1 MSTPPSPETRLS
13 GATEMLTASVDAT
26 CRATLTQF
34 TKDESR
40 CRPVRTWSGTDPS
53 FTLIYYIPPIMAW
66 LWRQRRHKPQHP
78 RRSAMN

>member
-1 MSTPPSPETRLS
+1 MSTPPRPGTRLS

-34 TKDESR
+34 TKDGSR
-40 CRPVRTWSGTDPS
+40 CRPVSPRSGTDPL
-53 FTLIYYIPPIMAW
+53 FTLPYHSLTIMAW

-78 RRSAMN
+78 RRSALN